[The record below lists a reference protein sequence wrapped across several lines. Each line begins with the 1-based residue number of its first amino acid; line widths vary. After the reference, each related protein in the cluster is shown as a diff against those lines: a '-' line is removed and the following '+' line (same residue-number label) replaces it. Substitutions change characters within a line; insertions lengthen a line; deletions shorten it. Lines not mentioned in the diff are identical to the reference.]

1 VALDDEDLKPPLGL
15 DRQLEKVNRAFEVPE
30 LFRPPKEVFNLV
42 DVFETVNFPE
52 QSGVS

>member
-1 VALDDEDLKPPLGL
+1 MIFAATA
-15 DRQLEKVNRAFEVPE
+15 RAFEVPE